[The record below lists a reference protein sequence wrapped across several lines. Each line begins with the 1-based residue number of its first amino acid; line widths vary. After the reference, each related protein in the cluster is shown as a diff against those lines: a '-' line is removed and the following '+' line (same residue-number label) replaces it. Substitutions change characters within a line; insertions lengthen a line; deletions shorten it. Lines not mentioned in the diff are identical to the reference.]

1 MLELESAA
9 IRILNGVLTSEQLNT
24 LPERTKIFVITNP
37 EYIRRLMQDRE
48 PWFRLSA
55 PSLAVVPSSV
65 FLYFYMH
72 QSEERL
78 LVDVARIS
86 LEELLDIPTETRM
99 LFFDNASII
108 VDAIR
113 RGLTSSCVLLGLA
126 RFGYYDRLSDGIQRL
141 SLGEHLEFDNNHNSC
156 SMM

>member
-1 MLELESAA
+1 MLELESEA
-9 IRILNGVLTSEQLNT
+9 IRILTGVLTSEQLNA

-48 PWFRLSA
+48 PWYRLSA
-55 PSLAVVPSSV
+55 SSLAMVPSFV

-72 QSEERL
+72 QNEERL
-78 LVDVARIS
+78 LVDVARMS
-86 LEELLDIPTETRM
+86 LEELLDMSTNTRE
-99 LFFDNASII
+99 LFFDNATLI

-126 RFGYYDRLSDGIQRL
+126 QFGYYDRLSDGIQRL
-141 SLGEHLEFDNNHNSC
+141 ALGEHLEFDKNHNYC